1 MKSAVEVTEAMEVMT
16 EVEAMMEAMPEV
28 EAMMESEAL
37 EAGRYHMRRC
47 NCS

>member
-16 EVEAMMEAMPEV
+16 EV